1 METFD
6 ADWLT
11 LREPVDH
18 GSRAE
23 ALIAPLVQAWQTRGW
38 SRVLDLGSGTGSNLR
53 YLAPR
58 LPDGQNWVLVDHD
71 PEHVRTL
78 LELEMPP
85 QVRSL
90 IVSPRDLAAHD
101 LDGLARAH
109 LVTASALLDLTSER
123 WLDRMVT
130 ACAQAGCGVLWALS
144 YNGRITWSDEGSDGP
159 SRNSSPGTAAVA
171 PGDQDP
177 DDRLVRDA
185 VNLHQTGDKGFGP
198 ALGPAAGRVA
208 ERRFQAAAYYTTL
221 RESPWRLAAPDR
233 PIVERLIDGWERAAA
248 AVRPADAARIR
259 RWADGRRARVATGRF
274 SLTVGHHDLLAL
286 PPARP

>member
-6 ADWLT
+6 ADWLA

-23 ALIAPLVQAWQTRGW
+23 ALIAPLVDAWQTRGW

-58 LPDGQNWVLVDHD
+58 LPGGQAWVLVDHD
-71 PEHVRTL
+71 LEHLRTL
-78 LELEMPP
+78 RGLARPDR
-85 QVRSL
+85 VRSL
-90 IVSPRDLAAHD
+90 TVSPGDLAAQD
-101 LDGLARAH
+101 LEEVAGVD

-123 WLDRMVT
+123 WLDRVVT
-130 ACAQAGCGVLWALS
+130 ACSQARCGVLWALT
-144 YNGRITWSDEGSDGP
+144 YNGRIHWSDQEADDSAA
-159 SRNSSPGTAAVA
+159 GTVAVA
-171 PGDQDP
+171 PRDTDP
-177 DDRLVRDA
+177 DDRLVQDA

-208 ERRFQAAAYYTTL
+208 ERRFQAAGYHTTL
-221 RESPWRLAAPDR
+221 RDSPWRLAAPDR
-233 PIVERLIDGWERAAA
+233 SIVKRLVDGWEQAAA
-248 AVRPADAARIR
+248 AVRPADSARIR

-286 PPARP
+286 PPAPR